1 MFFSLVNESAY
12 CGLYKYLF
20 WSVEMTAVKKSVVTA
35 VSIALCVVLPMA
47 FHAVPNA
54 GSIYLPMHLPVLVCG
69 LVCGWPFG
77 LLCGLAGPLVS
88 SMLTGMPPAAFLPM
102 MMIELSVYGLMIGLL
117 SRFIRTGVF
126 LVDVY
131 AALIPAMLI
140 GRVVAGLARAFVFA
154 PGKITMTIWFSGYFV
169 TALPGIVIQLVLIPA
184 IVLSLMRAGL
194 VPSRS
199 RSARNA

>member
-154 PGKITMTIWFSGYFV
+154 PGKMTMTIWLSGYFV
-169 TALPGIVIQLVLIPA
+169 TALPGIIIR
-184 IVLSLMRAGL
+184 LSNSRDRPFPHAGRPCPRAAD
-194 VPSRS
+194 P
-199 RSARNA
+199 